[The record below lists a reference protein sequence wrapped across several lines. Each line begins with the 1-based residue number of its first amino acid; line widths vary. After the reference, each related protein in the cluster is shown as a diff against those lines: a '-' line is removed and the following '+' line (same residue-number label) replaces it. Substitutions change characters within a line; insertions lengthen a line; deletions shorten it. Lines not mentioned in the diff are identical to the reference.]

1 MIASIAIA
9 SYLSVY
15 TEIGSQVLQKWSF
28 YSNHA
33 IWIDTV
39 AFANSGFGAMLFLAS
54 GLVGDDTETTSE
66 GVLWGA
72 MPFYYYYTFY
82 VIGKN
87 LDRFE
92 AGGIPIWM
100 GLMLVPVVMLVAI
113 YIMKSSALAK
123 IAGAVFGFVFAI
135 MTFVVLFAIYL
146 PDSDWPWYVYVLGAV
161 SVWGLSAFGWK
172 MAGSWEKA
180 IEKL

>member
-1 MIASIAIA
+1 
-9 SYLSVY
+9 
-15 TEIGSQVLQKWSF
+15 
-28 YSNHA
+28 
-33 IWIDTV
+33 
-39 AFANSGFGAMLFLAS
+39 
-54 GLVGDDTETTSE
+54 
-66 GVLWGA
+66 

-123 IAGAVFGFVFAI
+123 IAGAVFGLVFGSMILA
-135 MTFVVLFAIYL
+135 VLSEKY
-146 PDSDWPWYVYVLGAV
+146 PTGSDWPWYVFGLIAV
-161 SVWGLSAFGWK
+161 SVLGLPALGWK